1 MKNNLMKTT
10 IKKAC
15 SRIAVLLAVAAL
27 TVSCNFTDVE
37 LPASQLSADAV
48 FEDKNTA
55 TAALAEIYTSL
66 RTNGILTG
74 YPAGTSAQLGLYTD
88 ELDFYGIPASG
99 NAAFFNNAPLAST
112 SDVLLLWKTG
122 YNQIYAANAVI
133 QGLEKSVSLAQKDKQ
148 TIIGEALFV
157 RGLVHLYLTGL
168 YGDIPYIET
177 TDYIRNRKAERMPT
191 ETVYGKIKQDL
202 LRASSLLSPAYTGAE
217 RTRPNKWAVNALLAR
232 VLLYMRQWD
241 EASNAASSVLNEK
254 GLYRLPDSP
263 SQLFLKGSPS
273 TLWQLMPAAAGAPTL
288 EGNLFIFKS
297 GPPPSLALSSTLVNS
312 FTATD
317 LRKTNWIRQVNSVTS
332 SWCHAYKY
340 RQDTNAAASSE
351 YSIVLRLS
359 ELYLIRSEARLMGGD
374 LIGAKEDINV
384 IRNYA
389 ALGNTAAV
397 TEAELMEEILKQ
409 RKLEL
414 FCEFGHRFFDLKRTG
429 RLDTALKGV
438 KPNWT
443 ANGRLLPVPESELL
457 LNPNL
462 KPQNEGY

>member
-1 MKNNLMKTT
+1 MKNNLMIRTSKA
-10 IKKAC
+10 AC
-15 SRIAVLLAVAAL
+15 SRIALSMAI
-27 TVSCNFTDVE
+27 TVITASCNFTDVE
-37 LPASQLSADAV
+37 LPASQLSSEAV

-55 TAALAEIYTSL
+55 TAALMDIYTNL

-74 YPAGTSAQLGLYTD
+74 NAAGTSAQLGLYTD
-88 ELDFYGIPASG
+88 ELDFYGTPNTG
-99 NAAFFNNAPLAST
+99 NAIFFNNALLASS
-112 SDVLLLWKTG
+112 SDVLLLWRTG

-133 QGLEKSVSLAQKDKQ
+133 EGVEKSVTLAQRDRES
-148 TIIGEALFV
+148 IIGEALFV
-157 RGLVHLYLTGL
+157 RSLVHLYLSGL

-177 TDYIRNRKAERMPT
+177 TDYLQNRKAERMPV
-191 ETVYGKIKQDL
+191 ETVYGKIKEDL
-202 LRASSLLSPAYTGAE
+202 LRASSLLTPAYIGSE

-232 VLLYMRQWD
+232 VLLYMRQWN

-254 GLYRLPDSP
+254 NLYYLPNSP

-273 TLWQLMPAAAGAPTL
+273 TLWQLMPATAGLPTL
-288 EGNLFIFKS
+288 EGSLFIFKS
-297 GPPPSLALSSTLVNS
+297 GPPPSIALSSALVNS
-312 FTATD
+312 FTAAD
-317 LRKTNWIRQVNSVTS
+317 LRKANWIKQVAGGTS
-332 SWCHAYKY
+332 SWYHAYKY
-340 RQDTNAAASSE
+340 KQDSNAGASSE

-389 ALGNTAAV
+389 GLANSVAS
-397 TEAELMEEILKQ
+397 TEAELIEEILKQ

-429 RLDTALKGV
+429 RLDSALEGI

-443 ANGRLLPVPESELL
+443 ANGRLFPVPESELL
-457 LNPNL
+457 LNPKL

>member
-1 MKNNLMKTT
+1 MKNNL
-10 IKKAC
+10 IKYCIKAPC
-15 SRIAVLLAVAAL
+15 LRITMAAL
-27 TVSCNFTDVE
+27 ALFAASCNFTDVE
-37 LPASQLSADAV
+37 LPASQLSADNV

-55 TAALAEIYTSL
+55 TAALVEIYTSL
-66 RTNGILTG
+66 RTNGILNG
-74 YPAGTSAQLGLYTD
+74 SASGTSAQLGLYTD
-88 ELDFYGIPASG
+88 ELDFYGTPNTG
-99 NAAFFNNAPLAST
+99 NAVFFNNALVAST
-112 SDVLLLWKTG
+112 SDVLLLWRTG

-133 QGLEKSVSLAQKDKQ
+133 QGVEKSVSLVQKDRES
-148 TIIGEALFV
+148 IIGEALFI

-177 TDYIRNRKAERMPT
+177 TDYIQNRKAERMPV
-191 ETVYGKIKQDL
+191 ETVYRKIKQDL
-202 LRASSLLSPAYTGAE
+202 LQASSLLSTAYTDPE

-232 VLLYMRQWD
+232 VLLYTRQWD

-254 GLYRLPDSP
+254 SLYRLPDSP

-273 TLWQLMPAAAGAPTL
+273 TLWQLMPAAAGAPTA

-297 GPPPSLALSSTLVNS
+297 GPPPSMALSNTLVNS
-312 FTATD
+312 FTAAD
-317 LRKTNWIRQVNSVTS
+317 LRKTNWIRQVTNGTS
-332 SWCHAYKY
+332 SWYHAYKY
-340 RQDTNAAASSE
+340 RQDSNAAASSE

-359 ELYLIRSEARLMGGD
+359 ELYLIRSEARLMSGD
-374 LIGAKEDINV
+374 LIGAKEDINA

-389 ALGNTAAV
+389 GLANTEAV
-397 TEAELMEEILKQ
+397 TEAELIEEILKQ

-429 RLDTALKGV
+429 RLDTVLKGV

-443 ANGRLLPVPESELL
+443 PNGKLLPLPESELL
-457 LNPNL
+457 LNHNL